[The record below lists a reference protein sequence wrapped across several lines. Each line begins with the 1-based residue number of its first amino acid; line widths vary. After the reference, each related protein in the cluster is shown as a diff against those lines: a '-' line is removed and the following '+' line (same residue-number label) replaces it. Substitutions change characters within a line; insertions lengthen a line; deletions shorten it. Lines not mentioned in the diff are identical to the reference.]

1 MRGRRRQSGEAGF
14 TLIELL
20 IVVAL
25 IGILTS
31 LALPTFKNAQIK
43 AKEAVLKEN
52 LFILRDLIDQYYA
65 DKGFYPADLQVL
77 VEEDYIRKIPEDP
90 FTEEAD
96 YETIASD
103 TDASLSLGGQGGGIW
118 DVRSLSTGT
127 ALDGSSYSEW

>member
-1 MRGRRRQSGEAGF
+1 MSAGGRRPGQAGF

-65 DKGFYPADLQVL
+65 DKGFYPADLETL
-77 VEEDYIRKIPEDP
+77 VEEDYIRKIPPDP
-90 FTEEAD
+90 FTETAD
-96 YETIASD
+96 YETIVSD
-103 TDASLSLGGQGGGIW
+103 TDTSLSLGGQGGGIW
-118 DVRSLSTGT
+118 DVRSMSTGT